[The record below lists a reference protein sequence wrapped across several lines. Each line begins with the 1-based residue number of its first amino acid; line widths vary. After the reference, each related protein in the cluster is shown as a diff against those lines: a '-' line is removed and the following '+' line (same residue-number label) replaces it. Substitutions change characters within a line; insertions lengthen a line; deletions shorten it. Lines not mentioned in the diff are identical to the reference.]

1 MKFISEAVAKW
12 QLERLETLVTH
23 LRSRAKS
30 HKLRSTSIVCEH
42 LNLADD
48 LLDEAIS
55 AMKYHRY
62 DQAAYSCQAGFVQL
76 GLAELLLNH
85 AAKVD
90 AGVKAVAALTNEK
103 DISEEEQLTAYLASC
118 LAEMKVAIEYSNCKV
133 STRAHTVL
141 DQAMDYYNDALKAVK
156 QSSPDKCKRSSQSG
170 LLCLLLASEL
180 ISSENMMPLPGWR
193 GLSNP
198 MHFGSLRRACELSKH
213 LAESRVK
220 LHEREKLIKPDSRAD
235 EKDRVIFLRKNWEKA
250 YTDFL
255 SAANS
260 NAQGTT
266 SHAQALIKSAIRNLE
281 ACIELMNID
290 DPSEFNEE
298 MDELTEPGL
307 REPVTDIA
315 TEIKTIK
322 QILEERKIARKDHII
337 NMLDSI
343 LRLYKDAYRNFE
355 KSHFV
360 RAEKSISDAM
370 LELDFVRQQIQ
381 LKKNRST
388 KEHSVKTTE
397 IGP

>member
-12 QLERLETLVTH
+12 QLERLETLVAH
-23 LRSRAKS
+23 SRSRAKS

-42 LNLADD
+42 LNHAED

-55 AMKYHRY
+55 AMRYHRY

-85 AAKVD
+85 TAKIE
-90 AGVKAVAALTNEK
+90 AGAKAIESLSKKK
-103 DISEEEQLTAYLASC
+103 DVSEEEELTAYLASC

-141 DQAMDYYNDALKAVK
+141 DQAMDYYNDSLKAIK
-156 QSSPDKCKRSSQSG
+156 HSEPDKCKLSSQSG

-180 ISSENMMPLPGWR
+180 ISSENQMPLPGWR

-198 MHFGSLRRACELSKH
+198 MLFGSLRRACELSKH
-213 LAESRVK
+213 LAESRLK
-220 LHEREKLIKPDSRAD
+220 LHEREKLIRAD
-235 EKDRVIFLRKNWEKA
+235 SSPEEKDRVVFLRKNWEKA

-255 SAANS
+255 SAAHS

-266 SHAQALIKSAIRNLE
+266 PHAQALLKSAIRNLE
-281 ACIELMNID
+281 GCIELMNID
-290 DPSEFNEE
+290 DPTEFSEE
-298 MDELTEPGL
+298 MDELTQPGL

-315 TEIKTIK
+315 TEVKTIK

-337 NMLDSI
+337 SMLDRI
-343 LRLYKDAYRNFE
+343 LRYYKDAYRNYE
-355 KSHFV
+355 KAHFT
-360 RAEKSISDAM
+360 RAEKAVSDAM

-381 LKKNRST
+381 LKRSRST
-388 KEHSVKTTE
+388 KEHFTNSET
-397 IGP
+397 